1 MVRLNQMDASL
12 GEVSH
17 ELWTLVALLVLY
29 GGLAVWRLGARRSN

>member
-1 MVRLNQMDASL
+1 VRLNQMDAGL

-17 ELWTLVALLVLY
+17 ELWTLVALLVVY